1 MKGTNKKTTESVQ
14 VFEMIYDYE
23 NETQVAVHLVMSRVC
38 HICHIFRVALT
49 QSYQL
54 TESRF
59 QGSERYSAS
68 RALSVP
74 AILLCTLT
82 RVQQTFD
89 Q

>member
-1 MKGTNKKTTESVQ
+1 MERINKKTTESVQ
-14 VFEMIYDYE
+14 IFEMIYDYE
-23 NETQVAVHLVMSRVC
+23 NETHMAVHLVISRVC
-38 HICHIFRVALT
+38 HICHIFRVELT

-59 QGSERYSAS
+59 QGSEKYSAS

-74 AILLCTLT
+74 AIPLCTLT
-82 RVQQTFD
+82 RGQQTFD